1 MIIYSSTC
9 EWAHLMCP
17 SDSQPPLPPGP
28 LGVCLASEADELHW
42 AQEVLLLDARQLHA
56 QCLWLLLTLENSLK

>member
-9 EWAHLMCP
+9 EWAHLICL
-17 SDSQPPLPPGP
+17 SDSQPHLPPDP
-28 LGVCLASEADELHW
+28 LAVCLASEADKLHW

-56 QCLWLLLTLENSLK
+56 QCLWLLLTLADSLK